1 MSAPQPSAPSRAAWV
16 REHWPALRG
25 VLVALH
31 VLAVVVLS
39 CPSSGQLTDARRWSS
54 ANTRVEMQRWS
65 ALLSEWGIHTTP
77 EQLTVRLRSWA
88 HTYARARRHI
98 AAPLDRYAEISGVR
112 QGWSMFASPQKVPA
126 ELHVDVREGSTW
138 RPLVRPWDTA
148 LDWRLQARDHHR
160 VRKILGRLARSF
172 RQDRYEGLARWLA
185 TAAAH
190 DFPEVHQVRVAVWR
204 SRSPTLAQ
212 ARAGEVAEGHYEHVL
227 VFDAQGL
234 R

>member
-1 MSAPQPSAPSRAAWV
+1 MSAPPPSPPARAAWL
-16 REHWPALRG
+16 RAHWPALRG

-31 VLAVVVLS
+31 VVAVVVLS
-39 CPSSGQLTDARRWSS
+39 FPSGGQISDARRWNS

-65 ALLSEWGIHTTP
+65 ALLNGWGIHTTP
-77 EQLTVRLRSWA
+77 EQLTARLQSWA
-88 HTYARARRHI
+88 HTYVQARRHI

-126 ELHVDVREGSTW
+126 ELHVDVREGATW
-138 RPLVRPWDTA
+138 RPLVRPWDRT

-172 RQDRYEGLARWLA
+172 RRDRYEGLARWLA
-185 TAAAH
+185 AAAAH
-190 DFPEVHQVRVAVWR
+190 DFPEVLEVRVAVWR

-212 ARAGEVAEGHYEHVL
+212 AQAGEAPEGHYEHVL